1 MLETRDLT
9 KRFGGLTAVDHV
21 SLSVERGE
29 IRSIIGP
36 NGACKTTVFNL
47 ISRAVAPS
55 GGDVRFKGRSL
66 IRLSPSDIFH
76 LGIVR
81 SFQVPQVF
89 RRMTVRAN
97 VRLLAASRLR
107 ASASPIPRARIMRAE
122 ANRRVAE
129 SLDRVGMLA
138 HADQPAG
145 TLAHGDQ
152 RLLEIA
158 MALAAAP
165 ELLLLD
171 EPTAGMSPE
180 ETHRTAALL
189 RQLAPAMTLV
199 IVEHDMAVVMTISDR
214 ITVLDRGAVLAEG
227 SPEDIRRNANVQAVY
242 LGRGAPNASA

>member
-9 KRFGGLTAVDHV
+9 RRFGGLTAVDRV
-21 SLSVERGE
+21 SLSIEPGE

-36 NGACKTTVFNL
+36 NGAGKTTLFNL
-47 ISRAVAPS
+47 ISRALAPTR
-55 GGDVRFKGRSL
+55 GDVRFNGRSL
-66 IRLSPSDIFH
+66 VRLSPTDIFH

-81 SFQVPQVF
+81 SFQVPHVF
-89 RRMTVRAN
+89 RRLTVHAN
-97 VRLLAASRLR
+97 VRLLATSRLR
-107 ASASPIPRARIMRAE
+107 ASASPFARARTMQAE

-129 SLDRVGMLA
+129 SLDRVAMRA
-138 HADQPAG
+138 HADRPAG
-145 TLAHGDQ
+145 MLAHGDQ

-165 ELLLLD
+165 EVLLLD

-180 ETHRTAALL
+180 ETRRTAALL

-199 IVEHDMAVVMTISDR
+199 IVEHDMSVVMAISDR

-227 SPEDIRRNANVQAVY
+227 APEDIRRNASVRAVY
-242 LGRGAPNASA
+242 LGRDTSNAPA

>member
-9 KRFGGLTAVDHV
+9 KRFGGLTAVDCV
-21 SLSVERGE
+21 SLSVEPGE

-36 NGACKTTVFNL
+36 NGAGKTTLFNL
-47 ISRAVAPS
+47 ISRALAPT

-66 IRLSPSDIFH
+66 NRLSPSDIFH

-81 SFQVPQVF
+81 SFQVPHVF
-89 RRMTVRAN
+89 RRLTVRAN
-97 VRLLAASRLR
+97 VRLLATSRLR
-107 ASASPIPRARIMRAE
+107 ASASPFVRARTMQAE

-129 SLDRVGMLA
+129 SLDRVAMLA
-138 HADQPAG
+138 HADRPAG
-145 TLAHGDQ
+145 ILSHGDQ

-171 EPTAGMSPE
+171 EPTAGMSRE

-199 IVEHDMAVVMTISDR
+199 IVEHDMSVVMTISDR

-227 SPEDIRRNANVQAVY
+227 SPEDIRRNASVRAVY
-242 LGRGAPNASA
+242 LGRDTSNAPA

>member
-9 KRFGGLTAVDHV
+9 RRFGGLTAVDRV

-36 NGACKTTVFNL
+36 NGAGKTTMFNL
-47 ISRAVAPS
+47 ISRAVTATS
-55 GGDVRFKGRSL
+55 GDVRFNGRSL
-66 IRLSPSDIFH
+66 VRLSPADIFH

-81 SFQVPQVF
+81 SFQVPHVF
-89 RRMTVRAN
+89 RRLSVRAN

-107 ASASPIPRARIMRAE
+107 GTASLFARARLVQSE
-122 ANRRVAE
+122 VDRRVAA
-129 SLDRVGMLA
+129 SLDRVGLLPQ
-138 HADQPAG
+138 ADQPAG

-152 RLLEIA
+152 RFLEIA

-171 EPTAGMSPE
+171 EPTAGMSAE
-180 ETHRTAALL
+180 ETQRTAALL
-189 RQLAPAMTLV
+189 RQLAPATTLV

-227 SPEDIRRNANVQAVY
+227 SPEEIRRNADVQAVY
-242 LGRGAPNASA
+242 LGRNASDASP

>member
-9 KRFGGLTAVDHV
+9 RRFGGLTAVDRV
-21 SLSVERGE
+21 SLSIEPGE

-36 NGACKTTVFNL
+36 NGAGKTTLFNL
-47 ISRAVAPS
+47 ISRALAPTR
-55 GGDVRFKGRSL
+55 GDVRFNGRSL
-66 IRLSPSDIFH
+66 VRLSPTDIFH

-81 SFQVPQVF
+81 SFQVPHVF
-89 RRMTVRAN
+89 RRLTVHAN
-97 VRLLAASRLR
+97 VRLLATSRLR
-107 ASASPIPRARIMRAE
+107 ASASPFARARTMKAE

-129 SLDRVGMLA
+129 SLGRVAMRA
-138 HADQPAG
+138 HADRPAG
-145 TLAHGDQ
+145 MLAHGDQ

-180 ETHRTAALL
+180 ETRRTAALL

-199 IVEHDMAVVMTISDR
+199 IVEHDMSVVMAISDR

-227 SPEDIRRNANVQAVY
+227 APEDIRRNASVRAVY
-242 LGRGAPNASA
+242 LGRDTSNAPA

>member
-9 KRFGGLTAVDHV
+9 KRFGGLTAVDCV
-21 SLSVERGE
+21 SLSVEPGE

-36 NGACKTTVFNL
+36 NGAGKTTLFNL
-47 ISRAVAPS
+47 ISRALAPTR
-55 GGDVRFKGRSL
+55 GDVRFKGRSL
-66 IRLSPSDIFH
+66 IPLSPSDIFH

-81 SFQVPQVF
+81 SFQVPHVF
-89 RRMTVRAN
+89 HRLTVRAN

-107 ASASPIPRARIMRAE
+107 ASASPFARTRTMQAE
-122 ANRRVAE
+122 ANRRVTE
-129 SLDRVGMLA
+129 SLNRVGMLA
-138 HADQPAG
+138 HADRPAG

-171 EPTAGMSPE
+171 EPTSGMSPE
-180 ETHRTAALL
+180 ETRRTADLL

-199 IVEHDMAVVMTISDR
+199 IVEHDMSVVMTISDR
-214 ITVLDRGAVLAEG
+214 ITVLDRGAVLADG
-227 SPEDIRRNANVQAVY
+227 SPDDIRRNSSVQAVY
-242 LGRGAPNASA
+242 LGRDASNASA

>member
-9 KRFGGLTAVDHV
+9 RRFGGLTAVDRV
-21 SLSVERGE
+21 SLSVEPGE

-36 NGACKTTVFNL
+36 NGAGKTTVFNL
-47 ISRAVAPS
+47 ISRAVSPS

-66 IRLSPSDIFH
+66 IRLSPSEIFH

-81 SFQVPQVF
+81 SFQVPHVF
-89 RRMTVRAN
+89 RRLTVRAN

-107 ASASPIPRARIMRAE
+107 ATASPFARARLVQSE
-122 ANRRVAE
+122 VNRRVAE
-129 SLDRVGMLA
+129 SLDRVSMLA
-138 HADQPAG
+138 YADRPAG

-180 ETHRTAALL
+180 ETRRTAALL

-214 ITVLDRGAVLAEG
+214 ITVLDRGRIIAEG
-227 SPEDIRRNANVQAVY
+227 SPEAIRGNAGVQAAY
-242 LGRGAPNASA
+242 LGRDASNASS

>member
-1 MLETRDLT
+1 MLDTRDLT
-9 KRFGGLTAVDHV
+9 KRFGGLTAVDGV
-21 SLSVERGE
+21 TLSVEPGE

-36 NGACKTTVFNL
+36 NGAGKTTLFNL
-47 ISRAVAPS
+47 ISRALPPTR
-55 GGDVRFKGRSL
+55 GDVRFKGRSL
-66 IRLSPSDIFH
+66 VRLSPSDIFH

-81 SFQVPQVF
+81 SFQIPHIF
-89 RRMTVRAN
+89 RRLTVHAN
-97 VRLLAASRLR
+97 VRLLATSRLR
-107 ASASPIPRARIMRAE
+107 ASASPFTRAGTMQAE

-129 SLDRVGMLA
+129 SLDRVAMTA
-138 HADQPAG
+138 HADRPAG
-145 TLAHGDQ
+145 MLAHGDQ

-180 ETHRTAALL
+180 ETRRTAALL

-199 IVEHDMAVVMTISDR
+199 IVEHDMSVVMTISDR

-227 SPEDIRRNANVQAVY
+227 SPEEIRRNASVQAVY
-242 LGRGAPNASA
+242 LGRDTSDAPA